1 MEEIELMTLA
11 ELENLERKV
20 RNQIMKL
27 LEYGK
32 IDRKELFKRKREL
45 IFDYI
50 DEQFNIP
57 KSIVIG
63 RCRKFQYV
71 AIRYTLTKLFYDY
84 LNHLVNV
91 GLELGNRHHSTVI
104 HSLKKYND
112 LRYSDDEFD
121 YYAELIEKEWEK
133 L

>member
-20 RNQIMKL
+20 RTQIMKI

-32 IDRKELFKRKREL
+32 IDKQELFRRKREL

-63 RCRKFQYV
+63 RNRTFKYV
-71 AIRYTLTKLFYDY
+71 AIRHTLTKLFHDY

-91 GLELGNRHHSTVI
+91 GSELGNRHHSTVI
-104 HSLKKYND
+104 YSIKKYND
-112 LRYSDDEFD
+112 LRYSDEEFD